1 LQFCDA
7 VSYKSA
13 VISGNSRPQNELR
26 STRRHFMTL
35 VSESSRRAFLRRL
48 GLASAGSA
56 ALSVLGRDSLATP
69 LASVQKDDET
79 PSAAADKKIW
89 SNEYWAQRGNLKL
102 NLFRKRRN
110 APHSREGTEPV
121 LFLVHGSSISSRS
134 SFDLSVPGH
143 GEYSIMNKF
152 AEYGFDVWTMDFAGY
167 GRSPAC
173 DGNSNIADGVQD
185 LRAAVEVVARETGQ
199 QRYHFFGESSG
210 ALRAGAYAM
219 DQPQRVN
226 RLILTALTYTGEGS
240 PTLADRAKQLEF
252 YRNHNRRPRD
262 SAMIHSIF
270 TRDKSGTSDPAVGDA
285 LADAELRFGAS
296 VPTGT
301 YLDMTANLPV
311 IDPQKIHAP
320 VLVARG
326 EYDGIA
332 TDEDC
337 LNFYRKLP
345 NSDRQFVILPG
356 MAHSLVLGLNRH
368 QLWHVAR
375 SFLEMPPRLDSL
387 KA

>member
-1 LQFCDA
+1 MT
-7 VSYKSA
+7 
-13 VISGNSRPQNELR
+13 G
-26 STRRHFMTL
+26 ST
-35 VSESSRRAFLRRL
+35 SESSRRSFLYRL
-48 GLASAGSA
+48 GLAGA
-56 ALSVLGRDSLATP
+56 APAVLSLLSRSSLAATKAKDP
-69 LASVQKDDET
+69 KDDEA
-79 PSAAADKKIW
+79 PSAPTNKKIW

-102 NLFRKRRN
+102 NLFRKRLN
-110 APHSREGTEPV
+110 PPHSREGVVPV
-121 LFLVHGSSISSRS
+121 LFLVHGSSVSSRS

-143 GEYSIMNKF
+143 GEYSLMNKF

-167 GRSPAC
+167 GRSSAGE
-173 DGNSNIADGVQD
+173 GNSNIADGVED
-185 LRAAVEVVARETGQ
+185 LKAAVEVAARETGQ

-219 DQPQRVN
+219 AQPQRVS
-226 RLILTALTYTGEGS
+226 RLVLTALTYTGEGS

-252 YRNHNRRPRD
+252 YRTHNRRPRD
-262 SAMIHSIF
+262 GAMIHSIF

-285 LADAELRFGAS
+285 LAEAELRFGDS

-311 IDPQKIHAP
+311 IEPQKIHAP

-345 NSDRQFVILPG
+345 NSDRQFAILPG

-368 QLWHVAR
+368 QLWHVTR

-387 KA
+387 NT

>member
-1 LQFCDA
+1 M
-7 VSYKSA
+7 
-13 VISGNSRPQNELR
+13 
-26 STRRHFMTL
+26 TRRIT
-35 VSESSRRAFLRRL
+35 ESSRRSFLYGL
-48 GLASAGSA
+48 GFAGAAPTVLNLLSQNSQAASKA
-56 ALSVLGRDSLATP
+56 AA
-69 LASVQKDDET
+69 QKDDEAPST
-79 PSAAADKKIW
+79 PKKIW

-102 NLFRKRRN
+102 NLFRKRLN
-110 APHSREGTEPV
+110 APHSREGAEPV
-121 LFLVHGSSISSRS
+121 LFLVHGSSISARP
-134 SFDLSVPGH
+134 SFDLSVPDR
-143 GEYSIMNKF
+143 GEYSLMNKF

-167 GRSPAC
+167 GRSSAG
-173 DGNSNIADGVQD
+173 DGNSNIADGVED
-185 LRAAVEVVARETGQ
+185 LKAAVEVVARETGQ

-219 DQPQRVN
+219 AQPQRIN

-252 YRNHNRRPRD
+252 YRTHNRRPRD
-262 SAMIHSIF
+262 GAMIHSIF

-285 LADAELRFGAS
+285 LADAELRFGDS

-337 LNFYRKLP
+337 LNFYRKLV

-375 SFLEMPPRLDSL
+375 AFLDMPPRLDSL